1 MISLGVLL
9 GYALQFYVAIQIMW
23 PNVYD
28 RFKMAQ
34 NHPAIAEVLFRILL
48 VVVTFLVAELVPQLN
63 LFISLIGALCSTAL
77 ALVFPPVIQLI
88 LEMGGD
94 GGPSVFVCLKNGF
107 ILILALLGFLTG
119 SYESLN
125 NIVQTFFR

>member
-23 PNVYD
+23 PGIHR
-28 RFKMAQ
+28 RFEFAQ
-34 NHPAIAEVLFRILL
+34 KYPTLAELLFRIFL
-48 VVVTFLVAELVPQLN
+48 VFVTFMVAESVPKLS

-88 LEMGGD
+88 LESAQD
-94 GGPSVFVCLKNGF
+94 NGPNIYVLCKNSF

-125 NIVQTFFR
+125 EIVKEFFK